1 MSPTRVARKLAPLL
15 ILAAAV
21 LGFLVLRATGP
32 SAPPPEASERAW
44 QVRGIEVDPAVNRP
58 TLQLYGRTSS
68 PQTATLR
75 AAIEGEIAS
84 VPLRAGETADTGAL
98 LVHID
103 PSETLLNLRQREA
116 ELNEATAAVQS
127 ERLRAEADDQAL
139 VRERALVQ
147 IAQRGLDRARDL
159 RARDLG
165 SEAAV
170 DDAQRSLEQARL
182 AVDGREQAVA
192 NAPSRLAQAEARE
205 ARLRAAVERA
215 RLDLDRAEVRADG
228 SVRVVE
234 VHVSPGERVRVGD
247 PLVRVYSLDELEI
260 RASLPEVVVPRITR
274 LLSRQQPLPAEAS
287 VAGRSIRAEL
297 DRLAGETREGEA
309 GISALFRVTE
319 GARDLPL
326 NRFVNLQLSLPEEP
340 DSIAVPFE
348 ALYGRDRV
356 YRIVDARLQGLQVER
371 LGEITDAEGRTRA
384 LIHHPDLK
392 SGDLLVATR
401 LPNAVDGLQVEVEV
415 EMNAPAGTP

>member
-21 LGFLVLRATGP
+21 VGFLVLRATGP

-44 QVRGIEVDPAVNRP
+44 QVRGFEVNPAVNRP

-75 AAIEGEIAS
+75 AAIEGEIAR
-84 VPLRAGETADTGAL
+84 VPVRAGETASTGTL
-98 LVHID
+98 LIHID
-103 PSETLLNLRQREA
+103 TSETLLNLAQREA

-127 ERLRAEADDQAL
+127 ERLRAEADTRAL
-139 VRERALVQ
+139 ARERALVQ
-147 IAQRGLDRARDL
+147 IAQRGLDRNRDL
-159 RARDLG
+159 RGRDLG
-165 SEAAV
+165 SDVAV
-170 DDAQRSLEQARL
+170 DDAQRSVEQARL
-182 AVDGREQAVA
+182 AVDSREQAVA
-192 NAPSRLAQAEARE
+192 DAPSRLAQAEARE
-205 ARLRAAVERA
+205 ARIRAAVERA
-215 RLDLDRAEVRADG
+215 LLDLDRAEIRAYAN
-228 SVRVVE
+228 VRVVE

-247 PLVRVYSLDELEI
+247 PLVRLYSLDELEI
-260 RASLPEVVVPRITR
+260 RASLPEVVLPRITR
-274 LLSRQQPLPAEAS
+274 LLAEQQPLPAEAS
-287 VAGRSIRAEL
+287 VAGQSVRAEL
-297 DRLAGETREGEA
+297 VRLAGETRDGEA

-371 LGEITDAEGRTRA
+371 LGEITDAEGRTNA
-384 LIHHPDLK
+384 LIRHPDLE

-401 LPNAVDGLQVEVEV
+401 LPNAVDGLQVDV
-415 EMNAPAGTP
+415 EMNSPAGTP